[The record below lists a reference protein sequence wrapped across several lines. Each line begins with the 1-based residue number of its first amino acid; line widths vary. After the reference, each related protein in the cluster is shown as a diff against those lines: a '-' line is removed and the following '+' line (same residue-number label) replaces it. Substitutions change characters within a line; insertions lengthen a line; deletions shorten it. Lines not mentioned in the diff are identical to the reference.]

1 MCANCVSKADVI
13 VGTIGFGLYVFK
25 GPLQDGLV
33 DLGLLPEPHP
43 LASDIRA
50 VHFLRDLD
58 LDADAIIGEE
68 KVAAVDRVC
77 AFPRQKVY
85 RRSFRDALAM
95 FVGGPIRS
103 QSAPAT
109 Q

>member
-1 MCANCVSKADVI
+1 MCANCVSKADVV

-33 DLGLLPEPHP
+33 DLGILPEPHP

-58 LDADAIIGEE
+58 LDAEAILGDE
-68 KVAAVDRVC
+68 KVDAVDRVC

-85 RRSFRDALAM
+85 RRSFREALAM
-95 FVGGPIRS
+95 LAGRPIRS
-103 QSAPAT
+103 QSVLAT
-109 Q
+109 K